1 MQFEDKHFEILYQL
15 FRILPTIGLIKDT
28 YSNSFISK
36 QKWKDISTI
45 NDCFF
50 RSKPSKGTY
59 TILRKLTCKL
69 R

>member
-1 MQFEDKHFEILYQL
+1 MQCEDKHFEILYQL

-45 NDCFF
+45 DDCFF
-50 RSKPSKGTY
+50 SDQGQVKAL
-59 TILRKLTCKL
+59 ILYLESL
-69 R
+69 HAN